1 MARMIPD
8 IDPTGIENTGERLV
22 YKALRDQLPSN
33 WVVRHHYLFC
43 WKDGG
48 RMREGEA
55 DFIVLAPNRGLM
67 VIEVKGSHG
76 FDCKDGQWFR
86 VKEDGSREPTD
97 NPFEQA
103 LTVKH
108 RLVARIARKVFGRA
122 KEEFPGIYGH
132 LVIYPKGKI
141 EGALPSS
148 IDPCIMVAYN
158 DMDSVTQRLEN
169 GFDEWGG
176 GSHARKLSPEDMQR
190 IVSFL
195 SEEMQGV
202 PVFAAST
209 DEDEEQIEQ
218 LTQLQ
223 FRAFRGLLRGSRV
236 HVMGPAG
243 SGKTLLARWTAD
255 LLEERG
261 ERTLLTCY
269 NNVLAEWL
277 RGRKKREPQPN
288 ISSFFSLCR
297 SVVLKA
303 KMPFSPPS
311 GEEEQK
317 AFWRR
322 EAPSLFGEAI
332 GRLCPE
338 QLKLYDAII
347 VDEAQDFHPDWWL
360 PLLLM
365 LKDPDAGRLCIFSDP
380 DQRGTFG
387 LGESWPVGL
396 YPYELEDN
404 CRNTK
409 KIATFCASI
418 IEKCVRT
425 MPLLPEGSRPRIAVA
440 SEDPKDRAKT
450 IKKFYGEFID
460 QGFDSSRI
468 AILSPFKSGNK
479 NSALTYLPKMH
490 SLPLKGQEDDVADW
504 KSGQC
509 IWASTI
515 KKFKGLEADCIVL
528 TDCSK
533 SDFDEEKITQLYVG
547 ATRAKHQMV
556 VIPCDAAAQ
565 LRFEKLAL
573 DCGH

>member
-1 MARMIPD
+1 MAKMIPD
-8 IDPTGIENTGERLV
+8 IDPTLIENTGERLV
-22 YKALRDQLPSN
+22 YQALRDQLPSN

-43 WKDGG
+43 WKDGN

-55 DFIVLAPNRGLM
+55 DFIVLAPKRGLM

-86 VKEDGSREPTD
+86 VKEDGHREPAE

-108 RLVARIARKVFGRA
+108 RLVTRIARKVFGRA

-132 LVIYPKGKI
+132 LVVYPKGKI

-148 IDPCIMVAYN
+148 VDPCIMVAYK
-158 DMDSVTQRLEN
+158 DMDSVAQRLEN

-176 GSHARKLSPEDMQR
+176 DFHARQLSPEDMQK
-190 IVSFL
+190 IVGFL
-195 SEEMQGV
+195 SEEMEGV
-202 PVFAAST
+202 PVFAASA

-218 LTQLQ
+218 ITQLQ
-223 FRAFRGLLRGSRV
+223 FRAFRGLLRGDRV
-236 HVMGPAG
+236 HIMGPAG

-269 NNVLAEWL
+269 NTVLAEWL
-277 RGRKKREPQPN
+277 RESTKGKPQPQ

-297 SVVLKA
+297 NIIVQA
-303 KMPFSPPS
+303 KLPFSPPS
-311 GEEEQK
+311 GAEEQK
-317 AFWRR
+317 AFWRTK
-322 EAPSLFGEAI
+322 APSLFVEAI
-332 GRLCPE
+332 TSLSPE
-338 QLKLYDAII
+338 QLKPYDAII

-360 PLLLM
+360 PLMLM

-387 LGESWPVGL
+387 LGESWPKGL
-396 YPYELEDN
+396 FPYELQDN

-409 KIATFCASI
+409 KIATYCGNI
-418 IEKCVRT
+418 IEKRVKT
-425 MPLLPEGSRPRIAVA
+425 MPLLPEGSSPRITAA
-440 SEDPKDRAKT
+440 SEDPKDRART
-450 IKKFYGEFID
+450 IKQVYGQLID

-468 AILSPFKSGNK
+468 AILSPFKSGNEK
-479 NSALTYLPKMH
+479 SSFTYLPKMH
-490 SLPLKGQEDDVADW
+490 ALPLRGGEDDVADW

-515 KKFKGLEADCIVL
+515 KKFKGLEADCIIL
-528 TDCSK
+528 TDCSE
-533 SDFDEEKITQLYVG
+533 SDFDKNGISQLYVG
-547 ATRAKHQMV
+547 ATRAKHQLV
-556 VIPCDAAAQ
+556 VIPCNSATQ
-565 LRFEKLAL
+565 HRFESLL
-573 DCGH
+573 